1 MLEEKTVLGDENYS
15 VIREGLLT
23 WDEETK
29 RRLRGYSVTSLTAAL
44 HDIPTLRLTVSIPSG
59 CDVTSCS
66 PS

>member
-29 RRLRGYSVTSLTAAL
+29 RRLRGYN
-44 HDIPTLRLTVSIPSG
+44 VSIPSG
-59 CDVTSCS
+59 CNIHVAAVLHEIS
-66 PS
+66 